1 MEEKVKFMKEALKEA
16 SKSYKKEEIPVG
28 AVIVKDNKII
38 AKAHN
43 LKETKHDCTNHA
55 EILAIKKACKK
66 LNSWRLTGCT
76 MYVTLEPCSMCT
88 GALILSRIDKVV
100 IGTMDEKTGAC
111 GSVLNL
117 SKDYKFNHVLGI
129 ETGILEN
136 ECKTMIQQF
145 FKELRNKK
153 RKILQKN
160 K

>member
-1 MEEKVKFMKEALKEA
+1 
-16 SKSYKKEEIPVG
+16 
-28 AVIVKDNKII
+28 
-38 AKAHN
+38 
-43 LKETKHDCTNHA
+43 
-55 EILAIKKACKK
+55 
-66 LNSWRLTGCT
+66 
-76 MYVTLEPCSMCT
+76 MYITLEPCSMCT

-117 SKDYKFNHVLGI
+117 SKDYKFNHVLDI

>member
-153 RKILQKN
+153 RKILQKD

>member
-1 MEEKVKFMKEALKEA
+1 MEENTKVMQEALKEA
-16 SKSYKKEEIPVG
+16 KKSLKKEEIPVG
-28 AVIVKDNKII
+28 AVIVKDDII
-38 AKAHN
+38 ISRAHN

-76 MYVTLEPCSMCT
+76 IYVTLEPCSMCT

-117 SKDYKFNHVLGI
+117 SKDYKFNHTLNIEHGVL
-129 ETGILEN
+129 ED
-136 ECKTMIQQF
+136 ECKNIIQEF
-145 FKELRNKK
+145 FKKLRIKK
-153 RKILQKN
+153 KN
-160 K
+160 IK